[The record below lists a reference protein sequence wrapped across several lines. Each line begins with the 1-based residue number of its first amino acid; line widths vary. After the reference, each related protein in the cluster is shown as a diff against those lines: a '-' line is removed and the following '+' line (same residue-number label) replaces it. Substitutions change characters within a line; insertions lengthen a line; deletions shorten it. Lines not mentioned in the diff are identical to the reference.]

1 MDKAESEALFNYIAK
16 KEYPAD
22 YSKDVK
28 CRLREKSASF
38 CVSGG
43 VLVHV
48 GTRDNRTIEAFIH
61 LIGNFALPSSLI
73 RPIRVMRFVNKKL
86 ARHKTYNQAQ

>member
-43 VLVHV
+43 VLHNV
-48 GTRDNRTIEAFIH
+48 GARDNRTRVIVDEEEKIEASYRDH
-61 LIGNFALPSSLI
+61 S
-73 RPIRVMRFVNKKL
+73 
-86 ARHKTYNQAQ
+86 